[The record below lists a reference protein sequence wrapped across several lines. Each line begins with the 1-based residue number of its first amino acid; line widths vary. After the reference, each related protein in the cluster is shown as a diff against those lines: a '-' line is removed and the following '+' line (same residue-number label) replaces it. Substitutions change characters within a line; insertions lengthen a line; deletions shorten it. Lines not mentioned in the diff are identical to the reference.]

1 MNPRDEGEGGH
12 EGLISEGE
20 IRITNPAVIIS
31 CLPQASGAG
40 VAACKGNCRRRWKRM
55 RKERDADEGEEEEG
69 GEELEELEGGG
80 KAKEE
85 GRKRVGLYERMQ
97 DAGERG

>member
-31 CLPQASGAG
+31 CLPQPSGAG

-69 GEELEELEGGG
+69 GEELEEVRRRRGG
-80 KAKEE
+80 
-85 GRKRVGLYERMQ
+85 
-97 DAGERG
+97 